1 MRQADVLHT
10 MHHNCSNVSQPARRY
25 IRVFLATII
34 NQQTITMSEE
44 KKTRVRTKPLEQQ
57 TTPELLKLQEQIK
70 TILDARATA
79 LKAELQ
85 LIGE

>member
-1 MRQADVLHT
+1 
-10 MHHNCSNVSQPARRY
+10 
-25 IRVFLATII
+25 
-34 NQQTITMSEE
+34 MSEE